1 MIEAENLG
9 KSYGDVMAVR
19 EVSFSVRPG
28 EIVGLLGPNGAG
40 KTSIMKILTGYHFPS
55 RGRAIVG
62 GYDVERDPV
71 RVKAVVGYLPESSP
85 VYGDF
90 SVEEY
95 LRFVASARGIPAGNG
110 ARAVDAV
117 IGECGLEKM
126 RRRTISKLSKGY
138 RQRTGLAQAIIHNPS
153 ILILDEPTAGLDPN
167 QIIEVRRLIR
177 KMGEEKTVILSTHI
191 LQEVEALCDRIL
203 ILNEGLIAAGGTRDE
218 IAGRLKGGQRYTITL
233 KTAEPLTREGF
244 AGVPHVQ
251 AVESFAELPSGAGG
265 DFRLY
270 EAGLSL
276 EAGVEGGDILFDW
289 ALAKGYRLRSLTKQR
304 YSLEVIFARLT
315 EAGVAEDRDRVS
327 LPDAEG
333 EEQHA

>member
-9 KSYGDVMAVR
+9 KSYGDFTAVR
-19 EVSFSVRPG
+19 DVSFSVRPG

-55 RGRAIVG
+55 RGRAMVG
-62 GYDVERDPV
+62 GYDVEKEPV
-71 RVKAVVGYLPESSP
+71 KVKAALGYLPESSP

-95 LRFVASARGIPAGNG
+95 LRFVAAAREIPAESRR
-110 ARAVDAV
+110 RAVDAV

-167 QIIEVRRLIR
+167 QILEVRRLIR
-177 KMGEEKTVILSTHI
+177 TMGNEKTVILSTHI

-203 ILNEGLIAAGGTRDE
+203 ILNEGLIAASGTRDE
-218 IAGRLKGGQRYTITL
+218 IAGRLKGGRQYTITL
-233 KTAEPLTREGF
+233 KTEKILNREDL
-244 AGVPHVQ
+244 AAIPHLM
-251 AVESFAELPSGAGG
+251 AVESFTETAAARAG

-270 EAGLSL
+270 EASLSL

-289 ALAKGYRLRSLTKQR
+289 ALARGHRLRSLTQQR
-304 YSLEVIFARLT
+304 YSLEALFTRLT
-315 EAGVAEDRDRVS
+315 EAGGGQEAED
-327 LPDAEG
+327 A
-333 EEQHA
+333 